1 MELAINNVDLLTKLA
16 LALFLGMCLGI
27 ERVVAG
33 KIAGM
38 RTYGLVT
45 MGSALFTMIGVTVAG
60 GYGSTPAL
68 IESIR
73 MTAQIITG
81 IGFIGAGLILFNG
94 SKVSGV
100 TTAAGIW
107 VSAGVGV
114 ATGYGLYVLAVATT
128 VLALVTFTVLWYVEE
143 RLKALI
149 RTGIAERED

>member
-45 MGSALFTMIGVTVAG
+45 MGSALFTMIGVIAAG
-60 GYGSTPAL
+60 GYGMPSAFT
-68 IESIR
+68 ESIR

-128 VLALVTFTVLWYVEE
+128 VFALVTFTVLWYVEE

>member
-1 MELAINNVDLLTKLA
+1 MELAVNNLDLIVKLA
-16 LALFLGMCLGI
+16 IALFLGMCLGI

-45 MGSALFTMIGVTVAG
+45 MGSALFTAIGIITAG
-60 GYGSTPAL
+60 GYDSAL
-68 IESIR
+68 AFKESIR
-73 MTAQIITG
+73 LTAQIISG

-94 SKVSGV
+94 AKVSGV

-114 ATGYGLYVLAVATT
+114 ATGYGLYTLAIVTT
-128 VLALVTFTVLWYVEE
+128 IFALLTFTVLWYAED
-143 RLKALI
+143 RLKMFI
-149 RTGIAERED
+149 RSGLDDKDD